1 MCVFE
6 YMYMCAH
13 VCVHVYV
20 CVCILICGYVY
31 MSAGVHKGQK
41 GILDLGTQVP
51 GCSESPDVGS
61 GN

>member
-1 MCVFE
+1 
-6 YMYMCAH
+6 MCAH